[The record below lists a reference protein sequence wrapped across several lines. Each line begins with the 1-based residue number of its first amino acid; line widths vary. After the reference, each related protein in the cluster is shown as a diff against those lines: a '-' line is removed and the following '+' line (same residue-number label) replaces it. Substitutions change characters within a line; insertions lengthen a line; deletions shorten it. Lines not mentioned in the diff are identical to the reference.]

1 MTRFV
6 VDSDVVL
13 RIAAGEIDVHPA
25 HQLVAPA
32 LVRSQVLATLSDAV
46 RRGELDRKTAIR
58 LLDRIAEI
66 KMRLLADRSSRRR
79 AFEIAE
85 RLGCVTAEAE
95 YLAVAQLQADALVTL
110 DEEFARRAQGEVELA
125 PVGALATP

>member
-13 RIAAGEIDVHPA
+13 RIAAGEIDVHPD
-25 HQLVAPA
+25 HQLVAPS
-32 LVRSQVLATLSDAV
+32 LVRSQVLATLSVAV
-46 RRGELDRKTAIR
+46 RSGELDRKTAIQ

-66 KMRLLADRSSRRR
+66 KMRLLADRVSRRR

-85 RLGCVTAEAE
+85 RLGCATAEAE

-110 DEEFARRAQGEVELA
+110 DEEFARQARGEVGLA
-125 PVGALATP
+125 PVDALTKP